1 MASKIKHE
9 KTWYMVIDVT
19 LPETTRLLKITDV
32 RRAPLWGAVY
42 KDDGLQVIA
51 PSLDGRGFAKL
62 DKLQLQ
68 YFYWN
73 VCQQTPPDEYGDLV
87 KACLTVLDNLEKD
100 SSSEEELLQEIHR
113 RGIDRDAPST
123 SKKKPAEESS
133 GGSSSRPAGGTTTG
147 LVWELADLAF
157 AQAGNQMPDRKVV
170 IDACLAEEINPATA
184 STQYAKWAKAKRAS
198 IGI

>member
-32 RRAPLWGAVY
+32 RRAPLWGAIY

-87 KACLTVLDNLEKD
+87 NACLAVLATVDKD
-100 SSSEEELLQEIHR
+100 ASSDKELLREINR
-113 RGIDRDAPST
+113 RGINLDTPTTAKKERVEKSSDGAP
-123 SKKKPAEESS
+123 
-133 GGSSSRPAGGTTTG
+133 SRPAGGTTTG

-157 AQAGNQMPDRKVV
+157 VKAGNQMPDRKAV

-184 STQYAKWAKAKRAS
+184 STQYAKWAKAKRELGS
-198 IGI
+198 K